1 MGAPDAPD
9 EPVSTA
15 TFSPRR
21 STDRE
26 ISCAIGL
33 GWSIAELYTLRAG
46 ELSSSPNDNLLPLR
60 TSLPATA
67 RLRLELSAA
76 AGDAQRAGVPIDPD
90 EMRELMDLAS
100 RAPGSGDAEQQLHE
114 RIESWHIGLAT
125 ALWADE
131 GAKGKAYELGS
142 FLSDTWNRVVLAMRR
157 EGDADALV
165 ADELRAVFHDDRV
178 QRIKVLLDDLQAR
191 IDPAAVRIVQQHLES
206 WQSHVLEQVTE
217 HGVRRLAFE
226 PTRPQLEPLASQTV
240 VWRQLVTGEKEP
252 EAYIGHDARAQ
263 VRDTMVKRM
272 LAGYRLKWRSL
283 VMGAA
288 VAAACVLAVGQLA
301 KLLAGA
307 ELAPIIA
314 FGGSL
319 AGAFGLKITSIA
331 MTMRRSLDA
340 RAELIWNAALVEVI
354 CERTLRVGDMF
365 ETPMTARERIS
376 RSSRAMLADYRSRMR
391 SSSSAPV
398 RRRAG

>member
-1 MGAPDAPD
+1 MGAPDAPA

-15 TFSPRR
+15 AFSPRR

-33 GWSIAELYTLRAG
+33 GWRVAELYSLRAG
-46 ELSSSPNDNLLPLR
+46 ELSSSPRDNVLPLR
-60 TSLPATA
+60 TSLPPTA
-67 RLRLELSAA
+67 RLRLELCAA
-76 AGDAQRAGVPIDPD
+76 AGDAQRAGVPIDAE
-90 EMRELMDLAS
+90 EMGELMDLAC
-100 RAPGSGDAEQQLHE
+100 RAPGSAEAEKQLHE
-114 RIESWHIGLAT
+114 GIGTWHIGLET

-131 GAKGKAYELGS
+131 VAKGKAYELGS
-142 FLSDTWNRVVLAMRR
+142 FLSDTWNRVVLAMRGD
-157 EGDADALV
+157 GDADALV
-165 ADELRAVFHDDRV
+165 AEELRAVFDDDRV

-206 WQSHVLEQVTE
+206 WRSHVCEQVAQD
-217 HGVRRLAFE
+217 GVKRLTFE
-226 PTRPQLEPLASQTV
+226 PTRSQLEPLASQTV

-252 EAYIGHDARAQ
+252 EAYIGRDGRAK

-283 VMGAA
+283 VVGAA
-288 VAAACVLAVGQLA
+288 VTAAFVLAIGQLA
-301 KLLAGA
+301 KLLEGA

-354 CERTLRVGDMF
+354 CERTLRVADMF
-365 ETPMTARERIS
+365 GTPPTARERIS
-376 RSSRAMLADYRSRMR
+376 RSSRAKLDDYRSRFA
-391 SSSSAPV
+391 SSSPAPA
-398 RRRAG
+398 RRRAA